1 MSKQIDALDERES
14 PDVPPDLEKDMRN
27 LLQLMSFIKNS
38 SCHPCIHKE
47 ERLDMRLKEY
57 DSNLNLRPDVRGSS
71 SDDKEKTY
79 YYKRFRR

>member
-14 PDVPPDLEKDMRN
+14 PDIPPDLEKDMRN

-47 ERLDMRLKEY
+47 ERSDMRLKEY
-57 DSNLNLRPDVRGSS
+57 DSKLNLRPDVGGSS